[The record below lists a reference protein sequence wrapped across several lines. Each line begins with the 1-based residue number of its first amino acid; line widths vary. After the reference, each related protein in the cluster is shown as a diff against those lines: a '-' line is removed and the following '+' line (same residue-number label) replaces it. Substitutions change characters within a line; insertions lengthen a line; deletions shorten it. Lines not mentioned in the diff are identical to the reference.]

1 MANKLCLNV
10 QKTKLIFHPNNQ
22 KLDSLFKFKLQ
33 GKQLIPTESIKYIA
47 RSASRYLVLQ
57 YLEVT

>member
-33 GKQLIPTESIKYIA
+33 GKQLIPTESIKYIV
-47 RSASRYLVLQ
+47 RSASRYLVL
-57 YLEVT
+57 